1 MLKFKL
7 LSSIAAIGS
16 VSVLA
21 LSSITLSTNAQNTT
35 GNLTINAGAL
45 TLYPGDTIDNNDLC
59 AIGDV
64 AAYTFVQDDGT
75 DFGSALTCSAD
86 EQTVSYGTISVSA
99 SRQTV
104 NTTINDILFEDL
116 SGTTQNAYSVAAT
129 MGNFINGGSGR
140 DVELGENPDT
150 AGDESGI
157 DVDAPIDGDAGK
169 LFCTLNPQAVGS
181 NLDGITPGA
190 ARAALN
196 EAELVKGA
204 KTTVIANATSVNIF
218 STGGQ
223 QVVPGRYDADGV
235 TSKCRIP
242 AYVDAGSY
250 TQQISFTVTAS

>member
-1 MLKFKL
+1 MLKFKI

-16 VSVLA
+16 ISVLA
-21 LSSITLSTNAQNTT
+21 LSSITLGANAQNTT

-45 TLYPGDTIDNNDLC
+45 TLYPGDATENNDLC

-75 DFGSALTCSAD
+75 NFGSPLTCAAS
-86 EQTVSYGTISVSA
+86 EQTVSYGTISVTA
-99 SRQTV
+99 TRQTV

-116 SGTTQNAYSVAAT
+116 SGTTLNAYSVAAT
-129 MGNFINGGSGR
+129 MGNFINGGTGR
-140 DVELGENPDT
+140 NVVLGANPDT
-150 AGDESGI
+150 AADETGL
-157 DVDAPIDGDAGK
+157 DADAPASADAGK
-169 LFCTLNPQAVGS
+169 LFCTLNPQAGGS

-190 ARAALN
+190 ARAGLN
-196 EAELVKGA
+196 EAKLVKGA

>member
-1 MLKFKL
+1 MLKFKI

-16 VSVLA
+16 ISVLA
-21 LSSITLSTNAQNTT
+21 LSSITLTTKAQNTT

-45 TLYPGDTIDNNDLC
+45 TLYPGDATDNNDLC
-59 AIGDV
+59 AIGDTT
-64 AAYTFVQDDGT
+64 AYTFVQDDGT
-75 DFGSALTCSAD
+75 NFGSPLTCSSA
-86 EQTVSYGTISVSA
+86 EQTVSYGTISVTS

-116 SGTTQNAYSVAAT
+116 SGTTLNAYSVAAT

-140 DVELGENPDT
+140 NVALGANPD
-150 AGDESGI
+150 AAADESG
-157 DVDAPIDGDAGK
+157 VDADAPTSADAGK
-169 LFCTLNPQAVGS
+169 LYCTLNPQAGGS
-181 NLDGITPGA
+181 NVDGITPGA
-190 ARAALN
+190 ARASLN

-218 STGGQ
+218 STGGN